1 MLETVE
7 LTGACNLNP
16 PSSNALSYTPRYEPP
31 NWLLGPSLPGYQ
43 DEGASTVPASVCLMH
58 TLGEERA

>member
-7 LTGACNLNP
+7 LTGAYNLKHHP
-16 PSSNALSYTPRYEPP
+16 RMPLSYTPRYEPP

-43 DEGASTVPASVCLMH
+43 DEGASTVQASVCLMH